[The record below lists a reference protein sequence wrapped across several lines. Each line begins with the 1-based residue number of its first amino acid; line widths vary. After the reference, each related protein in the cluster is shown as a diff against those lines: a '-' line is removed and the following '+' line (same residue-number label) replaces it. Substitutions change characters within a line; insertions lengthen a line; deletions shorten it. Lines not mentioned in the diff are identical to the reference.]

1 MSDRMLLLTVIVV
14 ALVLVVLGPFGSD
27 GDDDDYAPPT
37 TTKASLFLDRYPLSM
52 KEELDRYADNKECAN
67 LQFKFD
73 YTADSKDSLRR
84 MYGRNGYDI
93 LQYIDDLM
101 VRAGCY

>member
-1 MSDRMLLLTVIVV
+1 MLLLAVIAGAV
-14 ALVLVVLGPFGSD
+14 VLVILGPFGSV
-27 GDDDDYAPPT
+27 GDDDDSAPPT

-52 KEELDRYADNKECAN
+52 KEELDRYAENKECAN

-73 YTADSKDSLRR
+73 YTEDTKDKLRSA
-84 MYGRNGYDI
+84 YGRNGWDI

-101 VRAGCY
+101 AQAGCY

>member
-1 MSDRMLLLTVIVV
+1 MLFWAVI
-14 ALVLVVLGPFGSD
+14 AGAVVLLILGPWDLG
-27 GDDDDYAPPT
+27 GDDDDDAPPT

-52 KEELDRYADNKECAN
+52 KEELDRYAENKQCAN

-101 VRAGCY
+101 ERAGCY